1 MRTIWPAALSG
12 IFFNPMASAVPLPE
26 NPVRRRKVCIVA
38 TVPFAVNVFL
48 SPQVK
53 RLSRDYD
60 VTIVANGVA
69 GDLIPAL
76 SGVRFVPLDI
86 ERKIALGRDIAT
98 VFHLWRFFRAQR
110 FDAVHSIMPKAGL
123 LAMMAAKAAGIPFR
137 FHTFTGQVWATQR
150 GLKKA
155 LLKALDGLMA
165 LCATRVFADSYSQRK
180 FLIEEKVVSPARIGV
195 LADGSAAGVDMKR
208 FSADQGVRA
217 ELRRQLRIPQNDI
230 VFLFVGRLTRDK
242 GLLDLAQAFVR
253 VAAGDEAVHLMVV
266 GPDEEG
272 LSREIAALTQAISG
286 RVHIAGFTD
295 EPERYMRAADVL
307 CLPSY
312 REGFGAVIIEAA
324 AVGLPA
330 VASRIY
336 GVTDAVEEGVTGILH
351 KPAAIP
357 ELANAM
363 VLLAS
368 RAQVRE
374 AMGKAAHARV
384 AEKYSEERVV
394 AAFADFYRSVLEA

>member
-1 MRTIWPAALSG
+1 MV
-12 IFFNPMASAVPLPE
+12 SATQFSE

-60 VTIVANGVA
+60 VTILANGVA
-69 GDLIPAL
+69 GDLVPAL
-76 SGVRFVPLDI
+76 SGIEFVSLGI
-86 ERKIALGRDIAT
+86 ERKIAIGRDSAT
-98 VFHLWRFFRAQR
+98 FFRLWRFFRARR

-123 LAMMAAKAAGIPFR
+123 LAMTAGKAAGIPFR

-150 GLKKA
+150 GFKKG
-155 LLKALDGLMA
+155 LLKTLDGLMA

-180 FLIEEKVVSPARIGV
+180 FLIEQNVVSPERIGV
-195 LADGSAAGVDMKR
+195 LADGSAAGVDMNR
-208 FSADQGVRA
+208 FSADLSVRRD
-217 ELRRQLRIPQNDI
+217 LRRQLQIPEKSI

-242 GLLDLAQAFVR
+242 GLLDLVGAFTR
-253 VAAGDEAVHLMVV
+253 VAANHEDVHLMVV

-272 LSREIAALTQAISG
+272 LGREIAALVQAVSG
-286 RVHIAGFTD
+286 RVHVAGFTD

-312 REGFGAVIIEAA
+312 REGFGSVIIEAA

-330 VASRIY
+330 IASRIY
-336 GVTDAVEEGVTGILH
+336 GVTDAVEEGITGILH
-351 KPAAIP
+351 APAAIS
-357 ELANAM
+357 EIAEAM
-363 VLLAS
+363 ALMAS
-368 RAQVRE
+368 CAEIRE

-384 AEKYSEERVV
+384 AEKYSEEHVV
-394 AAFADFYRSVLEA
+394 GAFADFYQSKLIA

>member
-1 MRTIWPAALSG
+1 M
-12 IFFNPMASAVPLPE
+12 
-26 NPVRRRKVCIVA
+26 A

-60 VTIVANGVA
+60 VTILANGVA
-69 GDLIPAL
+69 GDLIPEL
-76 SGVRFVPLDI
+76 SGIRFVPLDI
-86 ERKIALGRDIAT
+86 ERKIALGQDVAT
-98 VFHLWRFFRAQR
+98 FFRLWRFFRVQR

-150 GLKKA
+150 GIRKA
-155 LLKALDGLMA
+155 LLKTLDGLMA
-165 LCATRVFADSYSQRK
+165 LCATRVFADSYSQRS
-180 FLIEEKVVSPARIGV
+180 FLVEQKVVAPARIGV

-208 FSADQGVRA
+208 FSADQRA
-217 ELRRQLRIPQNDI
+217 RLDLRRCLQIPENDV

-242 GLLDLAQAFVR
+242 GLLDLAQAFTS
-253 VAAGDEAVHLMVV
+253 VATVNEHVHLMVV

-272 LSREIAALTQAISG
+272 LGREVARLAEAVSG
-286 RVHIAGFTD
+286 RVHMVGFTG
-295 EPERYMRAADVL
+295 EPERYMRAADIL

-312 REGFGAVIIEAA
+312 REGFGSVIIEAA

-330 VASRIY
+330 IASRIY

-351 KPAAIP
+351 RPAVIP
-357 ELANAM
+357 EIADAM
-363 VLLAS
+363 ALLALS
-368 RAQVRE
+368 REVRLTMGE
-374 AMGKAAHARV
+374 AARTRV

-394 AAFADFYRSVLEA
+394 SAFADFYQAMLGALPR